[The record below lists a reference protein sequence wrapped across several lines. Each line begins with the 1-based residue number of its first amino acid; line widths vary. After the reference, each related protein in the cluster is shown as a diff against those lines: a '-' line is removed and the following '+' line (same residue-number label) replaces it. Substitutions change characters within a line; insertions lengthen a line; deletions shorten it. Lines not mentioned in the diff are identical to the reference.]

1 MSNLPSFIAPI
12 FWGLLLLSVLVFIH
26 EGGHFLAA
34 RACGVRVSEFFLGL
48 PCRFRLAHRSR
59 RCGTL
64 FGITP
69 LLLGG
74 YAAICGMEHDDSPCA
89 LSVLSE
95 INRCGKAS
103 IQEIAEAL
111 DIDSEE
117 VLNACIMLMGWG
129 SIAPV
134 YAEGDG
140 RSRSYYPETYAT
152 VSRDRMGNTVLDGRA
167 FDKDHATTEGEPWSG
182 DIDSQELFKQE
193 KSRTYDGASFPR
205 RAFILLAGI
214 LVNIIAGML
223 LLMSVYSLIGFTVPQ
238 DVNRI
243 GEVIESSPAAEAG
256 IVAGDRIVQIDS
268 VTVDTWTDLVTC
280 LQEHEQNDSKSPVS
294 IVYEHKGERR
304 VADVT
309 LDDGK
314 LGIYAATEHIKF
326 NIIDSARLSLAYV
339 AQTAAGVAQLLI
351 PTKTM
356 QVLDQSTSIV
366 GISIMSAQAAAAGL
380 ATFLTFSGLI
390 SLSLGLM
397 NLLPIP
403 PLDGGKLVIEIV
415 QRIRR
420 KEVSVRVQTIVSYGG
435 IAVFA
440 LLFIYMLR
448 ADILRFF

>member
-1 MSNLPSFIAPI
+1 MPNLPSGIAPI

-34 RACGVRVSEFFLGL
+34 RVCGVRVSEFFLGL
-48 PCRFRLAHRSR
+48 PCRFRLARRSR

-74 YAAICGMEHDDSPCA
+74 YAAICGMEHDDSPNA
-89 LSVLSE
+89 SDVLRE

-103 IQEIAEAL
+103 VQEIAETLAL
-111 DIDSEE
+111 DSEE
-117 VLNACIMLMGWG
+117 VLNACIMLMSWG

-134 YAEGDG
+134 YEGGDN
-140 RSRSYYPETYAT
+140 RSRAYYPETYAT
-152 VSRDRMGNTVLDGRA
+152 VARDHMGNTVLDGKV
-167 FDKDHATTEGEPWSG
+167 FDKEHATTEGEPWSG
-182 DIDSQELFKQE
+182 NIGAAELFKQE

-238 DVNRI
+238 DINRI

-256 IVAGDRIVQIDS
+256 IAAGDRILQIDN
-268 VTVDTWTDLVTC
+268 VEVNTWTDLVTC
-280 LQEHEQNDSKSPVS
+280 LQEHEKRDPNASIS
-294 IVYEHKGERR
+294 IVYEHEEEQHT
-304 VADVT
+304 VDVT

-314 LGIYAATEHIKF
+314 LGIYATTEHIRF
-326 NIIDSARLSLAYV
+326 NFVDSARLSFAYV

-351 PTKTM
+351 PTQTM

-366 GISIMSAQAAAAGL
+366 GISILSAQAAAAGP
-380 ATFLTFSGLI
+380 ATFLTFAGLI

-403 PLDGGKLVIEIV
+403 PLDGGKLVIEII

-420 KEVSVRVQTIVSYGG
+420 KEVSIRVQTIISYGG
-435 IAVFA
+435 IAIFA
-440 LLFIYMLR
+440 LLCLYMLR

>member
-1 MSNLPSFIAPI
+1 MPILPSFIAPI

-59 RCGTL
+59 RYGTL

-69 LLLGG
+69 ILLGG
-74 YAAICGMEHDDSPCA
+74 YAAICGMEHDNSLCA
-89 LSVLSE
+89 PSVLSE
-95 INRCGKAS
+95 INRRGKATV
-103 IQEIAEAL
+103 QEISEAL
-111 DIDSEE
+111 GLESEE

-129 SIAPV
+129 SIAPI
-134 YAEGDG
+134 YEGDD
-140 RSRSYYPETYAT
+140 SKSHAYYPETYAT
-152 VSRDRMGNTVLDGRA
+152 VSRDRRGNTVLDGKA
-167 FDKDHATTEGEPWSG
+167 YDKEHATAEGEPWTG
-182 DIDSQELFKQE
+182 DIDSAELFKQE
-193 KSRTYDGASFPR
+193 KSRTYDGVSFPR

-214 LVNIIAGML
+214 FVNIIAGML

-243 GEVIESSPAAEAG
+243 GEVIEGSPAAEAG
-256 IVAGDRIVQIDS
+256 IVAGDKILQIDN
-268 VTVDTWTDLVTC
+268 VEVDTWTDLVTR
-280 LQEHEQNDSKSPVS
+280 LQEHEQENPNAPIS
-294 IVYEHKGERR
+294 IVYQHEGKRCA
-304 VADVT
+304 ADVT

-314 LGIYAATEHIKF
+314 LGIYATTEHIRF
-326 NIIDSARLSLAYV
+326 NIVDSARLSLAYV
-339 AQTAAGVAQLLI
+339 AQAAAGVAQLLI
-351 PTKTM
+351 PTQTM

-366 GISIMSAQAAAAGL
+366 GISIMSAQAAAAGP
-380 ATFLTFSGLI
+380 ATFLTFAGLI

-403 PLDGGKLVIEIV
+403 PLDGGKLVIEII

-420 KEVSVRVQTIVSYGG
+420 KEVSIRVQTIISYGG
-435 IAVFA
+435 IAIFA

>member
-1 MSNLPSFIAPI
+1 MPIFPSFIAPI

-69 LLLGG
+69 ILLGG
-74 YAAICGMEHDDSPCA
+74 YAAICRMEHDDLPCA
-89 LSVLSE
+89 PNVLGE
-95 INRCGKAS
+95 INRRGKAS
-103 IQEIAEAL
+103 VQEISEAL
-111 DIDSEE
+111 TLDSED

-134 YAEGDG
+134 YEGND
-140 RSRSYYPETYAT
+140 RQSRAYYAETYAT
-152 VSRDRMGNTVLDGRA
+152 VSRDRMGNTILDGKA
-167 FDKDHATTEGEPWSG
+167 FDKNHTTTEGEPWSG
-182 DIDSQELFKQE
+182 DIDSSQLFMQE

-238 DVNRI
+238 DVNRV
-243 GEVIESSPAAEAG
+243 GEVIEASPAAKAG
-256 IVAGDRIVQIDS
+256 IVAGDKILQIDN
-268 VTVDTWTDLVTC
+268 VEVDTWTDLVTR
-280 LQEHEQNDSKSPVS
+280 LQEHEQENSDAPIS
-294 IVYEHKGERR
+294 IVYEHEGEQRT
-304 VADVT
+304 ADVT

-314 LGIYAATEHIKF
+314 LGIYATTEHIRF
-326 NIIDSARLSLAYV
+326 NIVDSARLSLSYV
-339 AQTAAGVAQLLI
+339 AQTAAGIAQLLI
-351 PTKTM
+351 PTQTM

-366 GISIMSAQAAAAGL
+366 GISIMSAQAAAAGP
-380 ATFLTFSGLI
+380 ATFLTFAGLI

-403 PLDGGKLVIEIV
+403 PLDGGKLVIEII

-420 KEVSVRVQTIVSYGG
+420 KEVSLRVQTIISYGG
-435 IAVFA
+435 IAIFA